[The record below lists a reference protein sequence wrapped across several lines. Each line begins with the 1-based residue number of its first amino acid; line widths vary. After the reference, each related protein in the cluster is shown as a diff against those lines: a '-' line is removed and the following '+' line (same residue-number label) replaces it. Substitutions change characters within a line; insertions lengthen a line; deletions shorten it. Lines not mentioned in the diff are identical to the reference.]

1 MNWNI
6 YRRIIISLSLI
17 VCCNLS
23 YAEAVWIDVRS
34 SFEHIVDNIE
44 GDIRISHEDIVE
56 GITTQFPD
64 KETEIHLYCRS
75 GSRSGK
81 AMSALKQAGYTNLTN
96 AGGINDARKQR
107 NLTD

>member
-1 MNWNI
+1 VKLKNFSKLSVLLI
-6 YRRIIISLSLI
+6 SISLTSF
-17 VCCNLS
+17 S

-34 SFEHIVDNIE
+34 SFEHLVDNIE

-64 KETEIHLYCRS
+64 KDTEIHLYCRS